1 MTNPEVREWYKQQVD
16 RIPSMNEVWVS
27 EGIGVEERA
36 KRAWLMRHE
45 ARLLARQMMEDPR
58 QVEELRNRDL
68 EKYGNR
74 DGPSFEYVVR
84 QATELGLKGDK
95 IYAAIIEGSF
105 ITNADVNRRF
115 KIE

>member
-1 MTNPEVREWYKQQVD
+1 
-16 RIPSMNEVWVS
+16 MNEVWVS

-68 EKYGNR
+68 EKYGDP
-74 DGPSFEYVVR
+74 DGPSFQYLIR
-84 QATELGLKGDK
+84 QATRLGLNGDK
-95 IYAAIIEGSF
+95 IYEAIIEGSF
-105 ITNADVNRRF
+105 MTNADVNRRF
-115 KIE
+115 